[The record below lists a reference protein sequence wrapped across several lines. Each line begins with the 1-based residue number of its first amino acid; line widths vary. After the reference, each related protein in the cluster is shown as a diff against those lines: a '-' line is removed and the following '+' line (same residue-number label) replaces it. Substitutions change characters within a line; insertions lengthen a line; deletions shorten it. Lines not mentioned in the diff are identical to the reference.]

1 MTHPLEHLIN
11 PQSVAIIGASTSER
25 RVGGRPLHYLIE
37 NGYDGA
43 IYPVNPT
50 RDEVQGIKAY
60 PSILDVPQAV
70 DCAIVAVPA
79 AIVLET
85 VRDCA
90 KAGARCA
97 VIFSS
102 GFAETGEE
110 GAQIQAA
117 LSEITISTGMRILGP
132 NCLGVLNL
140 NSNWFGTFANGPAE
154 AIEARGK
161 TGIVSQSGAFG
172 SHIFMAAQRRGIGAS
187 FWVTTGN
194 ETDIDVAEVIDFYA
208 QSDDVSTIVAYVES
222 VQNGT
227 RMRRALAA
235 ARSNGKPVI
244 IMKVGTSDIGAKAAA
259 SHTASIVGQ
268 DAVYDALFRQY
279 GAHRAAT
286 TTEVVDLAYAC
297 QFGMFP
303 RGKHVCLQT
312 ISGGAGIQMADVA
325 EAEGL
330 DVPPLAAGIQAE
342 FKALIPQG
350 GVLNPVDFTG
360 AALNEPEKM
369 AQIVERTLTCG
380 QFDAHVIYL
389 ASLPGSP
396 FTKDACLKIFT
407 DMRARHPDAMVVLS
421 MLATDEVAAE
431 YEALGL
437 PCLRDPAEAVH
448 VMGVLARFGE
458 SFACAAPPPDDM
470 PGPPADMP
478 LADARAM
485 TEVAAKQL
493 LAKAGLRIPQER
505 LAATA
510 QEAVDFAASLD
521 SAVALKIASPDIPH
535 KTEIG
540 GVLLNV
546 ASSDEV
552 QRGFETLI
560 GRAKSARPDAH
571 IEGVTVSEMVPAGV
585 EAVIGLVND
594 PAFGPVVMFGLGG
607 IFVEVLRDVSFR
619 LAPIGKAEAR
629 RMIDEIRGRAVLD
642 GVRGQG
648 PVNIDLLADV
658 LSRLSAFG
666 VRNAAV
672 IESVDI
678 NPLILTADAAY
689 AVDGLI
695 VPRLIELSEKPE
707 SLDPA

>member
-1 MTHPLEHLIN
+1 MSHPLEPLIN
-11 PQSVAIIGASTSER
+11 PQSVAIIGASASVR

-37 NGYDGA
+37 NGYGGA

-50 RDEVQGIKAY
+50 RDAVQGIKAY
-60 PSILDVPQAV
+60 PSILDVPEAV
-70 DCAIVAVPA
+70 DCAVVAVPA

-102 GFAETGEE
+102 GFAETGAD
-110 GAQIQAA
+110 GARMQAE
-117 LSEITISTGMRILGP
+117 LTDITRSTGMRILGP

-154 AIEARGK
+154 AIEAQGK

-194 ETDIDVAEVIDFYA
+194 EADIDVAEVIDFYA
-208 QSDDVSTIVAYVES
+208 QSSDVRTIVAYVES
-222 VQNGT
+222 VQNGAA
-227 RMRRALAA
+227 MCRALAT
-235 ARSNGKPVI
+235 ARRMGKPVI
-244 IMKVGTSDIGAKAAA
+244 IMKVGSSDIGAKAAA

-268 DAVYDALFRQY
+268 DAVYDAVFRQY

-297 QFGMFP
+297 QFGIFP
-303 RGKHVCLQT
+303 RGKRVCLKT

-330 DVPPLAAGIQAE
+330 TVPPLAMQTQAE

-396 FTKDACLKIFT
+396 FTKDVCLKIFA
-407 DMRARHPDAMVVLS
+407 DMRAKHPDAMVVLS
-421 MLATDEVAAE
+421 MLATDEVAAD

-448 VMGVLARFGE
+448 VMGVLTRFGE
-458 SFACAAPPPDDM
+458 SFARAEAEPTSGDMPADPDDM
-470 PGPPADMP
+470 P
-478 LADARAM
+478 LVDARAM
-485 TEVAAKQL
+485 TEVEAKQL

-505 LAATA
+505 CAETA
-510 QEAVDFAASLD
+510 QEAVDFAASLGR
-521 SAVALKIASPDIPH
+521 AVALKIASPDIPH

-546 ASSDEV
+546 VTADEV
-552 QRGFETLI
+552 KRGFETLMD
-560 GRAKSARPDAH
+560 RANNACPDAH
-571 IEGVTVSEMVPAGV
+571 IEGVTVSEMVPTGV
-585 EAVIGLVND
+585 EAVIGLAND

-629 RMIDEIRGRAVLD
+629 RMIDEIRGRAMLD
-642 GVRGQG
+642 GVRGQ
-648 PVNIDLLADV
+648 PAINVDLLADA

-666 VRNAAV
+666 VRNAQAV
-672 IESVDI
+672 ESVDI

-695 VPRLIELSEKPE
+695 VPRISG
-707 SLDPA
+707 AT

>member
-1 MTHPLEHLIN
+1 MSHPLEPLIN
-11 PQSVAIIGASTSER
+11 PRSVAIIGASSSTH

-37 NGYDGA
+37 NGFDGT

-50 RDEVQGIKAY
+50 RDEVQGIKAHA
-60 PSILDVPQAV
+60 SILDLPEAV

-79 AIVLET
+79 AIVLDT
-85 VRDCA
+85 VKDCA
-90 KAGARCA
+90 KAGVRCA

-110 GAQIQAA
+110 GALIQAELA
-117 LSEITISTGMRILGP
+117 QLAASSGMRILGP

-140 NSNWFGTFANGPAE
+140 TRNWFGTFANGPAE
-154 AIEARGK
+154 AIRARGS

-172 SHIFMAAQRRGIGAS
+172 SHIFMASQLRGVGAS

-194 ETDIDVAEVIDFYA
+194 EVDIDVAEVIDFYA
-208 QSDDVSTIVAYVES
+208 SSDDVNVIVAYVES
-222 VQNGT
+222 VQNGD
-227 RMRRALAA
+227 RMRRALAR
-235 ARSNGKPVI
+235 ARAKGKPVI
-244 IMKVGTSDIGAKAAA
+244 IMKVGSSDIGAKAAA
-259 SHTASIVGQ
+259 SHTASIVGE

-297 QFGMFP
+297 QFGLFP
-303 RGKHVCLQT
+303 DGPRVCLQT

-325 EAEGL
+325 EVEGL
-330 DVPPLAAGIQAE
+330 QVPPLSAEIQTE

-369 AQIVERTLTCG
+369 AQIIERTLTCG
-380 QFDAHVIYL
+380 MFDAQVIYL

-396 FTKDACLKIFT
+396 FTKDACLKVFK
-407 DMRARHPDAMVVLS
+407 DMRAKHPDAKVVLS
-421 MLATDEVAAE
+421 MLASDEVAAE

-448 VMGVLARFGE
+448 VMGVLTRFGE
-458 SFACAAPPPDDM
+458 SFARVHVEQSADDM
-470 PGPPADMP
+470 PATAADMP
-478 LADARAM
+478 LAEARAT
-485 TEVAAKQL
+485 TEVEAKQL
-493 LAKAGLRIPQER
+493 LAKAGLRVPQET
-505 LAATA
+505 LAVTA
-510 QEAVDFAASLD
+510 QEAVDFANTLD
-521 SAVALKIASPDIPH
+521 GAVALKIASPDIPH

-546 ASSDEV
+546 CGEDAV
-552 QRGFETLI
+552 QAGFVTLI
-560 GRAKSARPDAH
+560 ARAKTARPEAH
-571 IEGVTVSEMVPAGV
+571 IEGVAVCEMVPEGV
-585 EAVIGLVND
+585 EAVIGLIND
-594 PAFGPVVMFGLGG
+594 PVFGPVVMFGLGG
-607 IFVEVLRDVSFR
+607 ILVEVLQDVSFR
-619 LAPIGKAEAR
+619 LAPFGKAEAQ

-642 GVRGQG
+642 GVRGQ
-648 PVNIDLLADV
+648 PAVNIDLLADA

-666 VRNAAV
+666 VRNADV
-672 IESVDI
+672 LESADI

-689 AVDGLI
+689 AVDGLM
-695 VPRLIELSEKPE
+695 VPLIS
-707 SLDPA
+707 AAT